1 MRNDKRIIFAVIAPG
16 AGRHIAYFDE
26 SPIRHVGWW
35 EAQMIADGWR
45 NTQTCIM
52 TCVRR
57 RPLILKNVLEMIG
70 AKRAAIFP
78 LGVADSIPLANGD
91 PAILAHRLT
100 RLRIDLF
107 EPRDDSRRFR
117 LELPLLNIVIWQ
129 RAVKRILT
137 RNERDRDV
145 IMPSCRLRIVH
156 SAKVLQPILV
166 PNALVL
172 WRRFFRRLFFTD
184 PKNCC
189 DDVCFPGKNVS

>member
-1 MRNDKRIIFAVIAPG
+1 
-16 AGRHIAYFDE
+16 
-26 SPIRHVGWW
+26 
-35 EAQMIADGWR
+35 MIADGWR

-57 RPLILKNVLEMIG
+57 RPLILKNVLEMVG

-78 LGVADSIPLANGD
+78 LRVADAIPLSNGD
-91 PAILAHRLT
+91 PAILAHGLT
-100 RLRIDLF
+100 RLRMDLL
-107 EPRDDSRRFR
+107 EPRDDSRRLR

-129 RAVKRILT
+129 RTVERILT
-137 RNERDRDV
+137 RHERDRDV
-145 IMPSCRLRIVH
+145 IMPGCRLGGVH

-172 WRRFFRRLFFTD
+172 WRRFSRNLFFTD

-189 DDVCFPGKNVS
+189 NDVRFPGKNVS